1 MTVQLSTNLN
11 TGHGRYSEPLFPSCL
26 TSLKDGPLKYID
38 IKKSFS
44 FLGSSHH
51 SDNRLHLAGSGSGS
65 ESASDGNG
73 MTSSLINGRA
83 PSIAASRHQQQHIA
97 ALQNTRHSNQALN
110 RDGMGKI

>member
-1 MTVQLSTNLN
+1 MTSIYNFVLTKRPAS
-11 TGHGRYSEPLFPSCL
+11 FPFVSDVI
-26 TSLKDGPLKYID
+26 KGWPLKYLG
-38 IKKSFS
+38 IKKTISFQ
-44 FLGSSHH
+44 GSSHH

-73 MTSSLINGRA
+73 MTSSLINGRV
-83 PSIAASRHQQQHIA
+83 PSIAASRHQQQQHIA